1 MKKIRNLKSETRR
14 GAERKA
20 RFGNLRHRG
29 FTIIEVMAVIVI
41 IGILAGIVAVNVVGR
56 IDKARVITTRA
67 NLKLLHNAVV
77 QFKLDTTRYPTEDE
91 GLNALI
97 EEPTDVSGWST
108 GGYLETTEIPTD
120 AWHNDF
126 VYQLNPESGKPFVI
140 ISYGADGEEGGE
152 DYDADLYSTDV
163 EQPSSSQ

>member
-1 MKKIRNLKSETRR
+1 MKKIRNPKSEIR
-14 GAERKA
+14 
-20 RFGNLRHRG
+20 NLKRRG

-91 GLNALI
+91 GLKALI
-97 EEPTDVSGWST
+97 EQPTDVTGWNT
-108 GGYLETTEIPTD
+108 GGYLETTEIPKD
-120 AWHNDF
+120 AWHHDF

-152 DYDADLYSTDV
+152 DYDADLYSTDI
-163 EQPSSSQ
+163 EQPSSSQKP